1 MYEVVKWTADDNEV
15 IGTTKSLARAGLT
28 AQAVSL
34 EDGVSEVLI
43 YNEEGVLV
51 EVWVNG
57 NEVDLDEYIANDL
70 CGYEDDYD
78 EVGYDPYTGCGGWD
92 C

>member
-1 MYEVVKWTADDNEV
+1 MYEVVMWMGSDWELVGA
-15 IGTTKSLARAGLT
+15 TKSLDRAGIT
-28 AQAVSL
+28 AQNCSL

-43 YNEEGVLV
+43 YDDKGAIV

-57 NEVDLDEYIANDL
+57 NEIDLDEYNASNFA
-70 CGYEDDYD
+70 DDYAYD
-78 EVGYDPYTGCGGWD
+78 ELGYDPYTGCGGWD

>member
-1 MYEVVKWTADDNEV
+1 M
-15 IGTTKSLARAGLT
+15 
-28 AQAVSL
+28 
-34 EDGVSEVLI
+34 LI

-51 EVWVNG
+51 EVWVDG